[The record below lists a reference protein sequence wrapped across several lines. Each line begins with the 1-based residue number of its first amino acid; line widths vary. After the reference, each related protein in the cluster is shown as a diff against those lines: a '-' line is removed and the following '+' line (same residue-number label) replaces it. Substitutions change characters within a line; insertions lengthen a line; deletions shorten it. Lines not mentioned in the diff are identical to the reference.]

1 MSMRRPAAA
10 LGMAVVLGL
19 QGCAAARGPEPVAA
33 TSQAPATST
42 APGPAQRKPLPAGPK
57 EAAGPGRGATR
68 GLAAWSRAAFHGK
81 TTASGERFDMNDM
94 TAAHPTLPFGT
105 LVEVRSLVNGR
116 TVQVRI
122 NDRGPHTGRRI
133 IDLSRAAAEALG
145 MRSRGVKLVQLRVLE
160 LGTGE
165 PQPPASS
172 QAATPE
178 QQDARQP
185 QGQANPPSR

>member
-1 MSMRRPAAA
+1 MTMRRPAAA
-10 LGMAVVLGL
+10 LCMAAVLGL
-19 QGCAAARGPEPVAA
+19 QGCASARGPEPVV
-33 TSQAPATST
+33 TSQAQAPAT
-42 APGPAQRKPLPAGPK
+42 APAPAQRKPLPADSR
-57 EAAGPGRGATR
+57 EAAERVREATR
-68 GLAAWSRAAFHGK
+68 GLASWYGAAFHGK
-81 TTASGERFDMNDM
+81 PTASGERFDMHDM

-165 PQPPASS
+165 PQ
-172 QAATPE
+172 AATSA
-178 QQDARQP
+178 QQDPQQP
-185 QGQANPPSR
+185 QQQGQANTSGR

>member
-1 MSMRRPAAA
+1 MR
-10 LGMAVVLGL
+10 
-19 QGCAAARGPEPVAA
+19 E
-33 TSQAPATST
+33 
-42 APGPAQRKPLPAGPK
+42 
-57 EAAGPGRGATR
+57 ATR
-68 GLAAWSRAAFHGK
+68 GLASWYGAAFHGK

-94 TAAHPTLPFGT
+94 TAAHPPLPFGT

-145 MRSRGVKLVQLRVLE
+145 MRSRGVKLVQLRVIE

-165 PQPPASS
+165 PQPEPPA
-172 QAATPE
+172 QAATPT
-178 QQDARQP
+178 QD
-185 QGQANPPSR
+185 PPDR